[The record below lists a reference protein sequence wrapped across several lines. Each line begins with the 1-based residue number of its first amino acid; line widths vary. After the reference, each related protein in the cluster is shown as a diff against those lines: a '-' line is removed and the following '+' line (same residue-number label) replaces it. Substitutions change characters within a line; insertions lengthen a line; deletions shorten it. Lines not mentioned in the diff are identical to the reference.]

1 MPSDS
6 SASTPGL
13 NALAEAWA
21 AQSGWEMLAVVLA
34 LAYLI
39 LVVRQNPWCWLAALI
54 STTIYTALFWDVQL
68 LMQSA
73 LNAYYMAMAAY
84 GWWYW
89 RRGGEAEATPPI
101 VRWSGSRHAIN
112 LTLIASATGVS
123 GYFLDRFTDAALP
136 YLDSFVTW
144 AAVLTTFMVARKVL
158 ENWIYWWVI
167 NSLAIVLFLDRGL
180 VLTAAL
186 HAAYLLIALVGWR
199 QWRQDYRAQAASA

>member
-1 MPSDS
+1 MPSESNGSIFSLD
-6 SASTPGL
+6 
-13 NALAEAWA
+13 ALARAWA
-21 AQSGWEMLAVVLA
+21 AQSGWELLAVALA
-34 LAYLI
+34 LTYLL
-39 LVVRQNPWCWLAALI
+39 LVVRQNPWCWAAALI
-54 STTIYTALFWDVQL
+54 STAIYTVLFWDVSL

-73 LNAYYMAMAAY
+73 LNAYYMGMAVY

-89 RRGGEAEATPPI
+89 RHGGEAEASPPI
-101 VRWSGSRHAIN
+101 VRWSRSRHAIN
-112 LTLIASATGVS
+112 LALIASATGVS
-123 GYFLDRFTDAALP
+123 GYFLDRFTAAALP

-186 HAAYLLIALVGWR
+186 HAAYLLIAVVGWR
-199 QWRQDYRAQAASA
+199 QWRRDFRAGRARA